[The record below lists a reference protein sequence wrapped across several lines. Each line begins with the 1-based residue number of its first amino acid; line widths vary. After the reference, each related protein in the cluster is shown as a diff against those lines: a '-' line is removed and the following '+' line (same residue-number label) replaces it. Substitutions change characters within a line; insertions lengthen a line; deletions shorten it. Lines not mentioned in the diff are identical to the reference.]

1 MLALIWCTMKYRYLS
16 WFLLLASICS
26 VNVTAWLAPAVPLRV
41 TLHGMFHPNQVRSRR
56 RSTQHAYRH
65 RCSTQHAYRWFDA
78 AALQCISDGIVI
90 PPSSSSADQLTYSD
104 LDLVEYRCTISC
116 NLTREDLSA
125 TSAIGDTYL
134 GVITSSKKAVHPLG
148 LRTHSLDDKDTAADK
163 DVELFCDDSFSSIAI
178 VSDPMGLQ
186 SGAVIVGVVDASLCC
201 LSQRIVE
208 DRVSNPHGE
217 HAEDVWVLSKA
228 VLMSLWEKS
237 NNPSYISTIN

>member
-1 MLALIWCTMKYRYLS
+1 
-16 WFLLLASICS
+16 
-26 VNVTAWLAPAVPLRV
+26 
-41 TLHGMFHPNQVRSRR
+41 MFHANQVRSRR

-78 AALQCISDGIVI
+78 AALQCISDSIVI
-90 PPSSSSADQLTYSD
+90 PPSSSSAGQLTYSD
-104 LDLVEYRCTISC
+104 LDLVEYRCTVSC

-134 GVITSSKKAVHPLG
+134 GVITSSKKAVHPLC
-148 LRTHSLDDKDTAADK
+148 LRTHSLDDV
-163 DVELFCDDSFSSIAI
+163 DVELFCDDSVPSIAI
-178 VSDPMGLQ
+178 VSDPVGLQ
-186 SGAVIVGVVDASLCC
+186 SNGALIVGVVDASLCC
-201 LSQRIVE
+201 LSQRMVE

-228 VLMSLWEKS
+228 VLMSLWERS